1 MVCGEVV
8 GIAFLLGV
16 LAVFAYYV
24 YRNNCCPECGSF
36 RSVATVEAEYSPVD
50 DKTDGKD
57 IIWHLMTEGEH
68 RTKSSI
74 VKWVDRC
81 KKCNYQA
88 EGERLFR
95 HY

>member
-1 MVCGEVV
+1 MEIGEIV
-8 GIAFLLGV
+8 GILFLFGL
-16 LAVFAYYV
+16 LAVFGLYV
-24 YRNNCCPECGSF
+24 YRENCCPECGGF
-36 RSVATVEAEYSPVD
+36 RSIERVEAEYTPVD

-74 VKWVDRC
+74 IKWVDRC
-81 KKCNYQA
+81 KICGCET